1 MMSSNVSCTD
11 TCHTSSFV
19 TLSFQRIPGS
29 FVFSIDV
36 LLLDSLYHPFMLSTF
51 LHYISGNRTSD
62 LNSLILTVADIN
74 LYLHCQSFSSL
85 LNALVHLSQSNVVT
99 QMLCHAMMFWILI
112 IIILK
117 LGLQINHVNAAI
129 NAIND

>member
-1 MMSSNVSCTD
+1 
-11 TCHTSSFV
+11 
-19 TLSFQRIPGS
+19 
-29 FVFSIDV
+29 
-36 LLLDSLYHPFMLSTF
+36 MLSTF